1 MRFTVPEELDG
12 ITVRTFL
19 RRRCGLSA
27 RMLARLKRTER
38 GITVDGQTV
47 RSPDILHSGDVVELL
62 LPSDEP
68 YITPVDI
75 PIAVAYEDDNI
86 IVFDKPAGMPVHPVG
101 DHQLDTLANAAAF
114 YAARRGESY
123 LFRPVNRIDKDTS
136 GLVLCAKNAF
146 AADFL
151 SKNVSKTYVA
161 LCEGRI
167 EGEGTIDAPLRI
179 KPGHSIQREI
189 GEGGVRA
196 VTHYKVLK
204 NFGDEYTLLKL
215 HLETGR
221 THQIRAHLSGI
232 GHPLAGDDMYGGSR
246 EHYARQCLHCFEM
259 IFLCPVT
266 RQEITVM
273 SEVPFP

>member
-1 MRFTVPEELDG
+1 MRFKVPDELDG
-12 ITVRTFL
+12 ITVKTFL
-19 RRRCGLSA
+19 RRRCGLSV
-27 RMLARLKRTER
+27 RMLARLKRTEG
-38 GITVDGQTV
+38 GITVAGRPV
-47 RSPDILHSGDVVELL
+47 RSPDILHTGDVVELR
-62 LPSDEP
+62 LPADET
-68 YITPVDI
+68 YIPPVDL
-75 PIAVAYEDDNI
+75 PVKVAYEDENI

-101 DHQLDTLANAAAF
+101 EHQLDTLANAAAF
-114 YAARRGESY
+114 YAESKGESY
-123 LFRPVNRIDKDTS
+123 LFRPVNRIDRDTS

-167 EGEGTIDAPLRI
+167 AADGTIDAPLRV

-196 VTHYKVLK
+196 VTHYRVLQ
-204 NFGDEYTLLKL
+204 NIGDRFTLLEL

-246 EHYARQCLHCFEM
+246 EHYPRQCLHCAEM
-259 IFLCPVT
+259 VFLCPVT
-266 RQEITVM
+266 RRTITVK